1 MSLITEKDIEEIFQ
15 KIGSRSSR
23 KGSRKKGESSGGAE
37 DD

>member
-23 KGSRKKGESSGGAE
+23 RGGGKKEKSSGGAE